1 MEVRRSVIVGVL
13 VVLVV
18 AVAAGWLVN
27 RDGDGGTAVP
37 AVAGLELKQVDAGP
51 ATVEITPMQFDSDG
65 AAFAVVFDNHV
76 QDLEMD
82 LPAEAELT
90 VDGTVWPARDWSG
103 DAPGGHHREG
113 ELTFD
118 QGGPARGAIRLT
130 IGGLSE
136 PVVVMWEPVG

>member
-1 MEVRRSVIVGVL
+1 MRRNVIVGVL
-13 VVLVV
+13 VAL
-18 AVAAGWLVN
+18 VAALAVGWLVN
-27 RDGDGGTAVP
+27 GDGDEGTAAP
-37 AVAGLELKQVDAGP
+37 AVAGLESKQVDAGP
-51 ATVEITPMQFDSDG
+51 VTVEITPMQFDADG
-65 AAFAVVFDNHV
+65 AAFSVVFDNHV

-118 QGGPARGAIRLT
+118 QGGPARGAVRLT
-130 IGGLSE
+130 IGGLPE
-136 PVVVMWEPVG
+136 PVDVMWASAS